1 MRDPDTFKYDV
12 RVRERML
19 RAGRVNT
26 DDIAR
31 LLDALPDLEANL
43 DIVLLNQPALDAA
56 AAGAGAGAA
65 VSVTRQS
72 VPPSPALEDV
82 SDDDPDDGDN
92 A

>member
-1 MRDPDTFKYDV
+1 MRDPDIFKYDV

-19 RAGRVNT
+19 RAGRVNA

-31 LLDALPDLEANL
+31 VLDALPDLEANL

-65 VSVTRQS
+65 ASVTRQS
-72 VPPSPALEDV
+72 VPPTPVLEDV
-82 SDDDPDDGDN
+82 SDDDPEDGDN